1 MYKHIFRNYLIVWL
15 FLDNLIGFN
24 SVIHKVNLSYKW
36 GSISESNVL
45 I

>member
-1 MYKHIFRNYLIVWL
+1 MYKHILIVWL